1 MFTRLR
7 SFLRRRRT
15 LRVPTR
21 RPLDR
26 FMFFASYALR
36 LADVHLPSNSATC
49 LPHISTAT
57 DTRGKLP
64 EKTTEKPHFQR
75 RISPSIGVNVA
86 YIKPHHVALGFDQ
99 GREAWLSSS
108 AVAVHSFL
116 DIGARFTSECKLDF

>member
-57 DTRGKLP
+57 DARGKLP
-64 EKTTEKPHFQR
+64 MKISEKPSIQSE
-75 RISPSIGVNVA
+75 ISPSIGVNVA
-86 YIKPHHVALGFDQ
+86 HIKPHHVALRFDQ
-99 GREAWLSSS
+99 G
-108 AVAVHSFL
+108 
-116 DIGARFTSECKLDF
+116 